1 MISVKAK
8 KSEEATN
15 NENNGIETDPILDK
29 IAKSRGINLQ
39 KLLKTLKCHPDE
51 LTEEEQVSII
61 NYSSAVLPKKIE
73 RKMIEMYRENRDKLN
88 ELLFNHNTRIATR
101 LATIYNAKYARTALN
116 RRYAKEDFL
125 SAARYGLWMGATRFD
140 IDRKYKGEP
149 IKFVT
154 FATPWVF
161 RYISEMLYEKE
172 NMIVHQSLE
181 DKAFGDQ
188 DSSITL
194 GEIIS
199 NQQDEDDESD
209 SEERDVT
216 DGSDDDIQQLS
227 DDEENMGFDTELS
240 QGTLLQSIE
249 GSLETVVDSGEQEQ
263 HEESSTVDATI
274 HGLKELVRP
283 KRTGDEVRDLRRIS
297 SGLVGALDA
306 FCTKALSIYDKT
318 ERTITLFIGKRYI
331 QTLVRSLEGA
341 ELPKSIQ
348 DASALIGGLPK
359 SKKKLLA
366 DLSIT
371 EAEFNRLCRH
381 YAVKYI
387 NEGLSA

>member
-125 SAARYGLWMGATRFD
+125 SAARYGLWMGAKRFD

-172 NMIVHQSLE
+172 NMIIHHSLE
-181 DKAFGDQ
+181 DKAFGDP

-194 GEIIS
+194 GDIIS
-199 NQQDEDDESD
+199 DSQDDEAESYQDEADDTE
-209 SEERDVT
+209 
-216 DGSDDDIQQLS
+216 GSNDDIQQLS
-227 DDEENMGFDTELS
+227 DDEENLGFDTQLS
-240 QGTLLQSIE
+240 QETILQSIE
-249 GSLETVVDSGEQEQ
+249 GSLETVVEAEHSDDGESAKVE
-263 HEESSTVDATI
+263 ATM

-283 KRTGDEVRDLRRIS
+283 KHGDEERDLRRIS
-297 SGLVGALDA
+297 SGLVGALDT

-318 ERTITLFIGKRYI
+318 ERTITLFVGKRYI
-331 QTLVRSLEGA
+331 QTLMRSLEGV
-341 ELPKSIQ
+341 ELPKSIT
-348 DASALIGGLPK
+348 DAAKLLEGLPK

-381 YAVKYI
+381 YAVQYG
-387 NEGLSA
+387 NREQSA